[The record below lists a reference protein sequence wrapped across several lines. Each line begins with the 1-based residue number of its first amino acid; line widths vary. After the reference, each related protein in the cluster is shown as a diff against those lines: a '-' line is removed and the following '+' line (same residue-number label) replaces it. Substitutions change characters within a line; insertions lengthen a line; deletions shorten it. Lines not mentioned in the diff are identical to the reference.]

1 MTKPTILILII
12 VYLASV
18 LIVGIFGMQIMSFNN
33 INYID
38 SITLT
43 EDNDHFELSHK
54 DYLLKFKENQKGLD
68 AIPYYEYILL
78 LDLKVGMTVKLTPII
93 KAVDSTLDPTN
104 KELDVNISYSKEIDK
119 GCITYANGIFTI
131 NKAGDATITYK
142 SKDNSN
148 KKMVVKFLI
157 G

>member
-12 VYLASV
+12 VYLASI

-33 INYID
+33 VNYID

-43 EDNDHFELSHK
+43 DDNDHLEFSHNKETLSF
-54 DYLLKFKENQKGLD
+54 YETEKGQD
-68 AIPYYEYILL
+68 AISYKEYYLIFDIKE
-78 LDLKVGMTVKLTPII
+78 GMTIKLTPII
-93 KAVDSTLDPTN
+93 KAVDPTLDPTN
-104 KELDVNISYSKEIDK
+104 TELDVNIVYDSEQDK
-119 GCITYANGIFTI
+119 GCLTYENGIFTVH
-131 NKAGDATITYK
+131 KAGNASVTYK

-148 KKMVVKFLI
+148 KKMVVVFFI